1 MCNVYLA
8 WYIYTAQWIWFGIY
22 PGEPACKK
30 TCGSVHPRPV
40 GQLSD
45 TISSPWN
52 RPKISDSKSGLPK
65 PARPPRRIRLLTMAT
80 SLLLSSAISAPIAR
94 RLLLLAGARA
104 PIRSPSLAYS
114 GRAAPSLRRG
124 FDVRSQ
130 QQQSG
135 CTVRTLFFF
144 CIEHFDVEVMEWSAI
159 KKKDAWVWF
168 CLCYVSFLS
177 AVVRIFRWFDDFAQL
192 VLSYYERV
200 SIHVE
205 E

>member
-30 TCGSVHPRPV
+30 TCGSVHPRLV

-94 RLLLLAGARA
+94 RLLLLAGAKA

-124 FDVRSQ
+124 FHVRSQ

-135 CTVRTLFFF
+135 CTVRTLFFLHWTF
-144 CIEHFDVEVMEWSAI
+144 WCWSDGMI
-159 KKKDAWVWF
+159 GHKKKG
-168 CLCYVSFLS
+168 CLDVILFVLRLLS
-177 AVVRIFRWFDDFAQL
+177 ICCSW
-192 VLSYYERV
+192 Y
-200 SIHVE
+200 I
-205 E
+205 

>member
-30 TCGSVHPRPV
+30 TCGSVHPRLV

-52 RPKISDSKSGLPK
+52 SPKISDSNPVCQNPPDLLVAFASWQWRRHSFSPPLF
-65 PARPPRRIRLLTMAT
+65 PRRSPAASSSSPAPELRSGPPPSPTPAGPRRPFVGASM
-80 SLLLSSAISAPIAR
+80 SGPSNNRVGVLS
-94 RLLLLAGARA
+94 
-104 PIRSPSLAYS
+104 
-114 GRAAPSLRRG
+114 
-124 FDVRSQ
+124 V
-130 QQQSG
+130 
-135 CTVRTLFFF
+135 LFFF

-159 KKKDAWVWF
+159 KKKDAWMWF

-177 AVVRIFRWFDDFAQL
+177 AVVGIFRWFDDFAQL